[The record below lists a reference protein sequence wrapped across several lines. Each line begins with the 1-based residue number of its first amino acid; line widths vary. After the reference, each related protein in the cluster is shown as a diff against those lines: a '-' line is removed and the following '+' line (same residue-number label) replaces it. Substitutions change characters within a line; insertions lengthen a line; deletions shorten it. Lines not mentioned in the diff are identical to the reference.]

1 MESGIL
7 RAGRVLGA
15 ESRRSEEAGPGPQC
29 GGLNSTDQ
37 VPWGG
42 FGFGEAGSLVG
53 GEFQLRVRHS
63 HLPDPH
69 SISLSL
75 THTHKLHG
83 RLVPCRGL
91 SLPAQA
97 DPSIQV
103 AEARATEEDA
113 QGGSASICSPGVSP
127 SSAQSRPPRATE
139 SRLTEQP
146 HHTILMPVPGP
157 LRTGD
162 PRSRSRL
169 PSVGASSRSITSL
182 SGVPQ
187 ARSGGSDGKETACS
201 AGDPGSIPGSGR
213 SPGEGNGYPLQYS
226 CLENP
231 MDRGAWGATV
241 HGVTKNR
248 TRLK

>member
-1 MESGIL
+1 MRRRGRGHSAGALIPRIRFLGVGSGSERQGHLSGESF
-7 RAGRVLGA
+7 
-15 ESRRSEEAGPGPQC
+15 S
-29 GGLNSTDQ
+29 
-37 VPWGG
+37 
-42 FGFGEAGSLVG
+42 F
-53 GEFQLRVRHS
+53 EFVTAISQTHT
-63 HLPDPH
+63 P
-69 SISLSL
+69 SLSL
-75 THTHKLHG
+75 SHTHTSSTVGLCPAGASVSQHKQTPPH
-83 RLVPCRGL
+83 
-91 SLPAQA
+91 
-97 DPSIQV
+97 QV

-162 PRSRSRL
+162 PRSRLRL